1 MEAQMNKKLK
11 ISLPILITIV
21 ISVAVTTI
29 LIKAN
34 SSSENNQQNYNQE
47 TRVDK
52 IYININEQ
60 KFEVNLEDN
69 STTSALA
76 KILPL
81 EYTMNDLNG
90 NEKYVY
96 LDETLPT
103 NPYEP
108 KHIEAGDVMLF
119 GNNCFVVFY
128 KSFDTNYSYSKIGHI
143 DNLPELDNGS
153 LFVRLSIE

>member
-1 MEAQMNKKLK
+1 MNKKLK
-11 ISLPILITIV
+11 ISLPILIAIV
-21 ISVAVTTI
+21 ISITVTTI

-119 GNNCFVVFY
+119 SNNCFVVFY

>member
-1 MEAQMNKKLK
+1 MLKFMAQL
-11 ISLPILITIV
+11 
-21 ISVAVTTI
+21 
-29 LIKAN
+29 
-34 SSSENNQQNYNQE
+34 
-47 TRVDK
+47 DK

-76 KILPL
+76 KVLPL

-96 LDETLPT
+96 MDETLPT

-119 GNNCFVVFY
+119 GNKKMFHPILYETIARVIM
-128 KSFDTNYSYSKIGHI
+128 K
-143 DNLPELDNGS
+143 
-153 LFVRLSIE
+153 

>member
-1 MEAQMNKKLK
+1 MNKKLK

-76 KILPL
+76 KILLL

>member
-1 MEAQMNKKLK
+1 MNKKLK

>member
-1 MEAQMNKKLK
+1 MDKKLK

-69 STTSALA
+69 STTSALT
-76 KILPL
+76 KVLPL

-96 LDETLPT
+96 MDETLPT

-119 GNNCFVVFY
+119 GNNCFVIFY
-128 KSFDTNYSYSKIGHI
+128 KSFDTDYSYSKIGHI
-143 DNLPELDNGS
+143 DNLPELGDGS
-153 LFVRLSIE
+153 FLVKLSIE